1 MRATGGMRRTTT
13 IRGLVAAAALA
24 ALAAAWTPA
33 PAGALE
39 LPLRLD
45 TQGTLL
51 EQFGYSPGYP
61 LNIPSFNVANRPFI
75 RSRTSSQ
82 HFTQSAIR
90 LGDDGGWI
98 TASILKAVRRAFPTF
113 ADTVNAGGYVSER
126 IEFDTRGRAYTLLE
140 IRLRGGWYHNAL
152 LYSLDGCR
160 TWRVVKLPFGG
171 RRPLFD
177 GRDGG
182 TAALEQYA
190 GHNVTSRP
198 PLVAVWRPMADWPGD
213 YCSRNWL
220 YVTKPRF
227 RNGRLVLP
235 APTLVSKRYIGQT
248 YGAGGASFA
257 VSTSSTSY
265 LVWPE
270 RARIG
275 QAGTPTYVAAFDHA
289 SGRIVERQLLA
300 FAQRRND
307 NHDAPGIARDG
318 KGHLHVLT
326 GAHNAA
332 LLYSRSVAPLHAGI
346 WTPPEQV
353 LAGGYVADGAEPPG
367 AARQTYLSLACLP
380 DDSLVIVF
388 RQGRRGVDPDHD
400 GAAYD
405 ALSVQRRS
413 PEGVWSDAE
422 RLVCCGDRAGYAN
435 YHQKLTVDRLGR
447 LYLSLSY
454 FSPLDYP
461 PHQRADNR
469 YRHRMV
475 LISKDG
481 GVGWDFAAAAD
492 FIEGVSLA
500 AAD

>member
-1 MRATGGMRRTTT
+1 MRRSTT
-13 IRGLVAAAALA
+13 IRGLVVAAAFA
-24 ALAAAWTPA
+24 AVAAAWTPA
-33 PAGALE
+33 VAGALE
-39 LPLRLD
+39 LPLRID

-51 EQFGYSPGYP
+51 EQFGYSPAYP
-61 LNIPSFNVANRPFI
+61 LNIPSFDVANRPFI

-82 HFTQSAIR
+82 HVTQSAIR
-90 LGDDGGWI
+90 LGDQGGWVS
-98 TASILKAVRRAFPTF
+98 ASMLKAVRRAFPKFTN
-113 ADTVNAGGYVSER
+113 TVNAGGYVSER
-126 IEFDTRGRAYTLLE
+126 IEVDARGRAYTLLE
-140 IRLRGGWYHNAL
+140 IRLRGGWYHNVL

-160 TWRVVKLPFGG
+160 SWRVVKLPYGG
-171 RRPLFD
+171 RRALFD

-182 TAALEQYA
+182 TAALEQYS

-198 PLVAVWRPMADWPGD
+198 PLVAVWRPISDWPGK

-227 RNGRLVLP
+227 RRGRLVLP
-235 APTLVSKRYIGQT
+235 TPRLVSKRYIGQT

-257 VSTSSTSY
+257 VSTSATSF

-270 RARIG
+270 RARNG
-275 QAGTPTYVAAFDHA
+275 QYGTPTYVAAFDHA
-289 SGRIVERQLLA
+289 SRRIVRRKLVA

-307 NHDAPGIARDG
+307 NHVTPGIARDG
-318 KGHLHVLT
+318 VGYLHVLT

-332 LLYSRSVAPLHAGI
+332 FLYSRSVTPLHAGA

-353 LAGGYVADGAEPPG
+353 LAGGYVADDMDPPG
-367 AARQTYLSLACLP
+367 MARQTYLSLACLP

-405 ALSVQRRS
+405 ALCVQRRS

-422 RLVCCGDRAGYAN
+422 RLVCCSDRAGYAN

-454 FSPLDYP
+454 FSPRDYP
-461 PHQRADNR
+461 PNQRTVNR

-481 GVGWDFAAAAD
+481 GVGWDFAADAD
-492 FIEGVSLA
+492 FVEGVSPA
-500 AAD
+500 PAD